1 MLELNKLF
9 ENVSKIDFIFEDDVK
24 FDKFEKVIKKI
35 KEFFRDSTLLED
47 NPTFKNVNFK
57 FQNKYLLNI
66 SSTIIKNDLFGN
78 LTIKNIGYQSLN

>member
-57 FQNKYLLNI
+57 F
-66 SSTIIKNDLFGN
+66 
-78 LTIKNIGYQSLN
+78 